1 MIEIDIGMRDKVFRI
16 ATVNAN
22 KDALAMAVARQL
34 KKRGYGPE
42 DYFIKDGYKIKH
54 NPSIEAVSAAYNE
67 ISEQRTNRG

>member
-34 KKRGYGPE
+34 KKHGYEPK

-54 NPSIEAVSAAYNE
+54 NPTIEAITAAYNE